1 MSRRHGFSHLL
12 WLAAVTLTACQDT
25 VGPEQSPG
33 PSPAKQPLKRV
44 WTVTS
49 LADPGSGACTS
60 DSCTLRQA
68 LAAAANGDR
77 IVFKSSLS
85 GTIPLTVGFLAFFT
99 SDVTVDGG
107 GRITI
112 DAQDGGRVLAVAAGR
127 TVNLTGLTLTGGLS
141 TDGAG
146 ILNAGTLTVS
156 NSTITR
162 NESTGNGGGITN
174 TGTLTL
180 AGTTVSVNNAQQSG
194 GGVYSTGSL
203 TVRRSTFFANF
214 AVIDGGGIH
223 ATTSSATII
232 ASTISGNVVGSGGN
246 ARGGGIYADG
256 SLLLRSS
263 TVTQNAAEGAGVGGG
278 IFATNDVA
286 TVANSIVAGNS
297 AGTSGHDCAE
307 VDRFISLGH
316 NLTTTY
322 GGCDAFATSTD
333 VQVAFFSQVFTDVL
347 DRALAAN
354 GGPTATHA
362 LIERGRAVD
371 AGYCPGETADQ
382 RGLARPIDEPLRPN
396 VADGCDIGA
405 FEWRPPATRKGAG
418 SK

>member
-1 MSRRHGFSHLL
+1 MWRRHRFPPSL
-12 WLAAVTLTACQDT
+12 WLAAVALAACQDS
-25 VGPEQSPG
+25 VGPEQSVG
-33 PSPAKQPLKRV
+33 PSLARQPLKRV

-49 LADPGSGACTS
+49 LEDPGIGDCTS
-60 DSCTLRQA
+60 DACTLRQA
-68 LAAAANGDR
+68 LAAAGNGDK
-77 IVFKSSLS
+77 IVFKGNLS
-85 GTIPLTVGFLAFFT
+85 GTIVLTVGFLPFFT

-112 DAQDGGRVLAVAAGR
+112 DAQDGGRVLAVADGR
-127 TVNLTGLTLTGGLS
+127 TVNLVGLTLTGGLS

-180 AGTTVSVNNAQQSG
+180 VSTTVSVNNAQQSG
-194 GGVYSTGSL
+194 GGIYTTGPI
-203 TVRRSTFFANF
+203 TVRRSTFFANV
-214 AVIDGGGIH
+214 AVTDGGGIY
-223 ATTSSATII
+223 ATANSATII

-246 ARGGGIYADG
+246 ARGGGIFADA
-256 SLLLRSS
+256 SLMLRSS
-263 TVTQNAAEGAGVGGG
+263 TVTQNAAEGAGIGGG
-278 IFATNDVA
+278 IFATNDFA

-297 AGTSGHDCAE
+297 AGTAGPDCAE
-307 VDRFISLGH
+307 SDRFVSLGY
-316 NLTTTY
+316 NLTTEY
-322 GGCDAFATSTD
+322 GGCDAFGASTD
-333 VQVAFFSQVFTDVL
+333 VKVALLSQVFTDVL
-347 DRALAAN
+347 DRTLMDN

-382 RGLARPIDEPLRPN
+382 RGLARPVDEPLRPS

-405 FEWRPPATRKGAG
+405 FEWRPAVTRKGGG

>member
-1 MSRRHGFSHLL
+1 M
-12 WLAAVTLTACQDT
+12 
-25 VGPEQSPG
+25 
-33 PSPAKQPLKRV
+33 
-44 WTVTS
+44 
-49 LADPGSGACTS
+49 ADPGTGDCTS

-77 IVFKSSLS
+77 IVFKSNVK
-85 GTIPLTVGFLAFFT
+85 GTILLTVGFLSFMT

-112 DAQDGGRVLAVAAGR
+112 DAQDGGRVLTVGSGR

-141 TDGAG
+141 SDGAG

-156 NSTITR
+156 NSTITQ
-162 NESTGNGGGITN
+162 NESTANGGGITN

-180 AGTTVSVNNAQQSG
+180 VATTVSANNAQQSG
-194 GGVYSTGSL
+194 GGIYSSGSL
-203 TVRRSTFFANF
+203 TVQRSTLFGNF
-214 AVIDGGGIH
+214 AVADGGGIY
-223 ATTSSATII
+223 ATAASARIF
-232 ASTISGNVVGSGGN
+232 ASTISGNVVGAGGP

-263 TVTQNAAEGAGVGGG
+263 TVTLNSAEGTGFGGG
-278 IFATNDVA
+278 IFATNDFA
-286 TVANSIVAGNS
+286 TVANSIVAGNTAGS
-297 AGTSGHDCAE
+297 AGHDCDEA
-307 VDRFISLGH
+307 DRFISLGY
-316 NLTTTY
+316 NLTTEY
-322 GGCDAFATSTD
+322 GGCDAFGAATD
-333 VQVAFFSQVFTDVL
+333 LKVAFLSQVFTDVL
-347 DRALAAN
+347 DRTLQDN

-362 LIERGRAVD
+362 LIERGRPVD

-405 FEWRPPATRKGAG
+405 FEWRPAVTRK
-418 SK
+418 K